1 MELLIPEEFLKYNIP
16 FCFED
21 EEYTSAN
28 TIIEN
33 IFRIYGKQN
42 FIEFYFDFDESETF
56 DNIVYRI
63 RIKSL
68 KFGDKT
74 INFKIPVFIYVTNT
88 KHRTLTKNNNRVV
101 YFTKNCEM
109 FRNED
114 GVVIKYYY
122 YYFN

>member
-1 MELLIPEEFLKYNIP
+1 MELLIPEEFLKYNIS
-16 FCFED
+16 FHFED
-21 EEYTSAN
+21 EEFTNAN

-42 FIEFYFDFDESETF
+42 FIEFYFDFDEAQTF
-56 DNIVYRI
+56 DNILYRI
-63 RIKSL
+63 RIKNV
-68 KFGDKT
+68 KFDEKNIT
-74 INFKIPVFIYVTNT
+74 FKIPVYIYVTNT
-88 KHRTLTKNNNRVV
+88 KHRTLTRNNNKIV
-101 YFTKNCEM
+101 YFTKNCES